1 MHWLSPPRVRAVLRV
16 GSALLGLGVTGWLL
30 AMLWPE
36 PDRVAQGAPPSA
48 DQPETLA
55 PYPEAPVT
63 VLVIGLDADRLGAP
77 PNKAAPKGPAN
88 ADALLM
94 LRIASQEPLQVL
106 HLPTELGV
114 RLPGQGDPGSL
125 AQLWRRGGVS
135 LVSDAVR
142 DIVGLDE
149 GDPKRYV
156 VMPRAAL
163 RRLVD
168 GLGEVEVVLG
178 QSYQRQDKTQ
188 GYSVNLQAGRQSLN
202 GVQAEQLV
210 RYLPDPK
217 NVSQRRQRQDILVS
231 ALIEQVK
238 APSGIGVIPALVD
251 QLDTEIETNL
261 SRSEQLSLAAAII
274 ASPEPVAISRLP
286 LANRA
291 GDQTLRQIKPEASR
305 PLWPQ
310 PQP

>member
-77 PNKAAPKGPAN
+77 SNKAAPKGPAN

-168 GLGEVEVVLG
+168 GLGEVDVVLG

-286 LANRA
+286 LAKRA

>member
-77 PNKAAPKGPAN
+77 SNKAAPKGPSN

-168 GLGEVEVVLG
+168 GLGEVDVVLG

-286 LANRA
+286 LAKRA

>member
-1 MHWLSPPRVRAVLRV
+1 MNWLSPPRVRGVLRV

-30 AMLWPE
+30 ATLWPE
-36 PDRVAQGAPPSA
+36 PDRVAQGAPLSA

-55 PYPEAPVT
+55 PFPESPVT
-63 VLVIGLDADRLGAP
+63 VLVIGLDSNQLGAP
-77 PNKAAPKGPAN
+77 TNQAAPKGPAN

-94 LRIASQEPLQVL
+94 LRVASREPLQVL
-106 HLPTELGV
+106 QIPTELGV
-114 RLPGQGDPGSL
+114 QLPGQKDPGRLSE
-125 AQLWRRGGVS
+125 LWRRGGVS
-135 LVSDAVR
+135 LVSDAIH
-142 DIVGLDE
+142 DIVGLED

-178 QSYQRQDKTQ
+178 QSYQRKDKAQ

-217 NVSQRRQRQDILVS
+217 DVSLRRQRQDILVE

-238 APSGIGVIPALVD
+238 APSGIELIPALVD
-251 QLDTEIETNL
+251 SLDTDVETNL

-274 ASPEPVAISRLP
+274 ASPEPAVITRLP
-286 LANRA
+286 LADRS
-291 GDQTLRQIKPEASR
+291 GEQILRQIKSGASR

-310 PQP
+310 P

>member
-77 PNKAAPKGPAN
+77 SNKAAPKGPAN

-94 LRIASQEPLQVL
+94 LRIASREPLQVL

-142 DIVGLDE
+142 DIVGLDQ

-178 QSYQRQDKTQ
+178 QSYQRQDLTQ

>member
-16 GSALLGLGVTGWLL
+16 GSALLGLGVTWWLL

-36 PDRVAQGAPPSA
+36 PDRVVQGAPPSA

-77 PNKAAPKGPAN
+77 SNTAAPKGPAN

-178 QSYQRQDKTQ
+178 QSYQRQDLTQ
-188 GYSVNLQAGRQSLN
+188 GYRVNLQAGRQSLN

-210 RYLPDPK
+210 RYLPEPK

-274 ASPEPVAISRLP
+274 ASPEPAAITRLP

-291 GDQTLRQIKPEASR
+291 GEQTLRQIKPEASR

>member
-77 PNKAAPKGPAN
+77 SNKAAPKGPAN

-106 HLPTELGV
+106 HIPTELGV

-125 AQLWRRGGVS
+125 SQLWRRGGVS

-149 GDPKRYV
+149 GGPKRYV
-156 VMPRAAL
+156 VMRRAA
-163 RRLVD
+163 
-168 GLGEVEVVLG
+168 
-178 QSYQRQDKTQ
+178 
-188 GYSVNLQAGRQSLN
+188 
-202 GVQAEQLV
+202 
-210 RYLPDPK
+210 
-217 NVSQRRQRQDILVS
+217 
-231 ALIEQVK
+231 
-238 APSGIGVIPALVD
+238 
-251 QLDTEIETNL
+251 
-261 SRSEQLSLAAAII
+261 
-274 ASPEPVAISRLP
+274 
-286 LANRA
+286 
-291 GDQTLRQIKPEASR
+291 
-305 PLWPQ
+305 
-310 PQP
+310 

>member
-1 MHWLSPPRVRAVLRV
+1 MNWLSPPRVRGVLRV

-30 AMLWPE
+30 ATLWPE
-36 PDRVAQGAPPSA
+36 PDRVAQGAPLSA

-55 PYPEAPVT
+55 PFPESPVT
-63 VLVIGLDADRLGAP
+63 VLVIGLDANRLGAP
-77 PNKAAPKGPAN
+77 TNQAAPKGPPN

-94 LRIASQEPLQVL
+94 LRIASREPLQVL
-106 HLPTELGV
+106 QIPTELGV
-114 RLPGQGDPGSL
+114 QLPGQKDPGRLSE
-125 AQLWRRGGVS
+125 LWRQGGVS
-135 LVSDAVR
+135 LVSDAIH
-142 DIVGLDE
+142 DIVGLEDD
-149 GDPKRYV
+149 DPKRYV

-178 QSYQRQDKTQ
+178 QSYQRQDKAQ

-210 RYLPDPK
+210 RHLPDPK
-217 NVSQRRQRQDILVS
+217 DVSQRRQRQDILVE

-238 APSGIGVIPALVD
+238 APSGIELIPALVD
-251 QLDTEIETNL
+251 QLDADVETNL

-274 ASPEPVAISRLP
+274 ASPEPAAITRLP
-286 LANRA
+286 LADRS
-291 GDQTLRQIKPEASR
+291 GEQTLRQIKSGVSR

-310 PQP
+310 P

>member
-1 MHWLSPPRVRAVLRV
+1 MNWLSPPRFRGVLRV

-30 AMLWPE
+30 ATLWPE
-36 PDRVAQGAPPSA
+36 PDRVAGGAPLSA

-55 PYPEAPVT
+55 PFPEVPVT
-63 VLVIGLDADRLGAP
+63 VLVIGVDADRLGAAS
-77 PNKAAPKGPAN
+77 NQAAPKGAAN

-94 LRIASQEPLQVL
+94 LRIAFQEPLQML
-106 HLPTELGV
+106 QIPTELGV
-114 RLPGQGDPGSL
+114 QLPGEKDPGSL
-125 AQLWRRGGVS
+125 AQLWRRGGVG
-135 LVSDAVR
+135 LVSDAIR
-142 DIVGLDE
+142 DIVGLED

-163 RRLVD
+163 RRLVN
-168 GLGEVEVVLG
+168 GLGDVEVVLG
-178 QSYQRQDKTQ
+178 QSYQRKDKSQ
-188 GYSVNLQAGRQSLN
+188 GYSINLQAGRQSLN

-217 NVSQRRQRQDILVS
+217 AVLQRRERQNIVVE

-238 APSGIGVIPALVD
+238 APSGIGMIPDLVD
-251 QLDTEIETNL
+251 QLDADVETNL

-274 ASPEPVAISRLP
+274 ASPEPAVISRLP
-286 LANRA
+286 LAKRA
-291 GDQTLRQIKPEASR
+291 GEQTLRQIKPGASR

-310 PQP
+310 P